1 MFGGNDHQQGKN
13 AGKFECVGEDL
24 AFKVF
29 TTSSK
34 TGEIV
39 GEKRAFDISLS
50 SVKNAQVS
58 ALLSTSIV
66 SRNFVIDSIIQVNPN
81 KDEILLEFSQ
91 SDHTGGR
98 KNECF
103 LVG

>member
-1 MFGGNDHQQGKN
+1 MKGKN
-13 AGKFECVGEDL
+13 AGKFECAGEDL
-24 AFKVF
+24 VFKVF

-58 ALLSTSIV
+58 SLEIAAAQMLSP
-66 SRNFVIDSIIQVNPN
+66 IILGN
-81 KDEILLEFSQ
+81 SC
-91 SDHTGGR
+91 TGQPEQG
-98 KNECF
+98 
-103 LVG
+103 